1 MNNRARQR
9 ARALEM
15 MARGKRRGP
24 FANLAQT
31 MQAIYDAIPG
41 MIEAATRAMKNMSE
55 AIREFA
61 DRVKEMKFPELTTEE
76 IERLALLVAQEVND
90 DGRNEDQDHA
100 PGQI

>member
-15 MARGKRRGP
+15 MTRAKWRRP
-24 FANLAQT
+24 FLAQVVQT
-31 MQAIYDAIPG
+31 IYDAIPG
-41 MIEAATRAMKNMSE
+41 IIEAATRAMKNMSE
-55 AIREFA
+55 TIREFA

-76 IERLALLVAQEVND
+76 IERLALLAAQEVND